1 MTAAGAKARF
11 MAENAGLDA
20 ELDKAVP
27 TENTTAFLLAVN
39 GSQPGRVYPVNR
51 NTMILGRAESADIRI
66 AHPSVSSEHARIIN
80 GSLGFEIEDLGST
93 NGTYLGSERVTRAR
107 LQSGDRIVLG
117 TVEFSFLVDRAQD
130 ATVALLPPGARV
142 SANNMLAPIIV
153 GPAHQYPNQYH
164 QARPPMSAPRVS
176 QAEEAPSLEEIAGKV
191 ITGYRF
197 LRPYARLIVVLAIG
211 GLVAGAGTALVLPP
225 APVAMTE
232 ARLQPA
238 KKSNPVD
245 QSWRPPEENPVQ
257 FFAQAERSFT
267 HPALVA
273 ATLKKLQGASN
284 QAGGEDP
291 DPDRVSSIAGRLKL
305 EAIGDRMYRGTYQ
318 EALMGRGRPDPVEF
332 LEAHI
337 KNYKDSEIE
346 KALQVFIE
354 EAEFLKTKWT
364 AAAGDLQ
371 KINDEVAVFQTQ
383 NADNLPETS
392 LQANA
397 SRFSLDTRRGEL
409 RARIARLE
417 GEVAADASQLNAGT
431 NIAQSRF
438 LASQA
443 YRDQL
448 ARLNS
453 QLAAH
458 QAASKGELHVDVVNT
473 KSEIAKVEQLIAQEM
488 SKQTTEADR
497 SANAGYA
504 EKSNR
509 MEMSKAS
516 LTSARRE
523 LKEVESSLAQL
534 NKLVTKMPEV
544 AAKLE
549 DLRRNQDSTK
559 KLHDQLFEQYQKANL
574 QIDIERVTA
583 RSRFEVVTAPFLM
596 EPTLPKSFGIRGG
609 IGLVLG
615 LFLVTFIIAIRE
627 GRKLFS
633 RAAADLDATS

>member
-1 MTAAGAKARF
+1 

-51 NTMILGRAESADIRI
+51 NTMILGRADSADIRI

-93 NGTYLGSERVTRAR
+93 NGTYLGNERVTRAR

-117 TVEFSFLVDRAQD
+117 TVEFSFLVDKAQD

-164 QARPPMSAPRVS
+164 QARPPMPSPRIAQS
-176 QAEEAPSLEEIAGKV
+176 EEAPSLEEIAGKV

-197 LRPYARLIVVLAIG
+197 LRPYARLIAVLSIG

-225 APVAMTE
+225 APAAMTE
-232 ARLQPA
+232 IRLQPA
-238 KKSNPVD
+238 QKANPVD

-267 HPALVA
+267 HPSLVA
-273 ATLKKLQGASN
+273 TTLKKLQGAAS
-284 QAGGEDP
+284 QGDGDEP
-291 DPDRVSSIAGRLKL
+291 DPGKVGSIAGRLKL
-305 EAIGDRMYRGTYQ
+305 EAIGDRMYRATYQ
-318 EALMGRGRPDPVEF
+318 EALVGRGRPDPVEF
-332 LEAHI
+332 LDAHI

-354 EAEFLKTKWT
+354 EASFLKTKWT
-364 AAAGDLQ
+364 DSAADLK
-371 KINDEVAVFQTQ
+371 KINEEVAQFQTQ

-397 SRFSLDTRRGEL
+397 SRFQLDSRRGEL

-417 GEVAADASQLNAGT
+417 GEVAADARQIDADTS
-431 NIAQSRF
+431 IAQTRF
-438 LASQA
+438 QASQA

-448 ARLNS
+448 AKLNS
-453 QLAAH
+453 ELAAY
-458 QAASKGELHVDVVNT
+458 QAKGLGDLSIEISKT
-473 KSEIAKVEQLIAQEM
+473 KAEIAKVEQLIQQEM
-488 SKQTTEADR
+488 SKQTSEADR

-504 EKSNR
+504 GQQNR
-509 MEMSKAS
+509 MEMSKAA

-523 LKEVESSLAQL
+523 LKEVETSLAQL
-534 NKLVTKMPEV
+534 NKLVVKMPEV
-544 AAKLE
+544 AAKLD
-549 DLRRNQDSTK
+549 DLRRNQESTK
-559 KLHDQLFEQYQKANL
+559 KLHDQLFDQYSKATI
-574 QIDIERVTA
+574 QIDQERLAA
-583 RSRFEVVTAPFLM
+583 RSRLEVMTAPFLM
-596 EPTLPKSFGIRGG
+596 EPTVVKSFGIRGA

-615 LFLVTFIIAIRE
+615 LFLVTMIIAVRE

-633 RAAADLDATS
+633 RAAADLDATG

>member
-1 MTAAGAKARF
+1 MPDAKVIK
-11 MAENAGLDA
+11 MSENAGLDA

-51 NTMILGRAESADIRI
+51 NTMILGRADSADIRI

-153 GPAHQYPNQYH
+153 GPAHQYPHQYR
-164 QARPPMSAPRVS
+164 QGGMSQRPMQGDRGETE
-176 QAEEAPSLEEIAGKV
+176 QAPSLEEIAGKV

-197 LRPYARLIVVLAIG
+197 LAPYARLIAVLGVG
-211 GLVAGAGTALVLPP
+211 GLLAGVASGVVLPP
-225 APVAMTE
+225 APMAMSE

-238 KKSNPVD
+238 KKSNPVES
-245 QSWRPPEENPVQ
+245 SWRPPEENPVQ

-267 HPALVA
+267 HSSLVA
-273 ATLKKLQGASN
+273 ATLKKMAG
-284 QAGGEDP
+284 QAGNGEEP
-291 DPDRVSSIAGRLKL
+291 DPDKVGSLTGRLKL
-305 EAIGDRMYRGTYQ
+305 EAIGDRLYRATYQ
-318 EALMGRGRPDPVEF
+318 EALVGRGRPDPVEF
-332 LEAHI
+332 LDAHI

-346 KALQVFIE
+346 KALQVFLE
-354 EAEFLKTKWT
+354 EADFLKSKWNN
-364 AAAGDLQ
+364 AAQELQ
-371 KINDEVAVFQTQ
+371 KIGNELAEFKKE
-383 NADNLPETS
+383 NADGLPETS

-397 SRFSLDTRRGEL
+397 SRFQLDTKRGEL

-417 GEVAADASQLNAGT
+417 GEVAADARQINADSS
-431 NIAQSRF
+431 IAQSRF
-438 LASQA
+438 QASQI
-443 YRDQL
+443 YRDSLAKLNGQL
-448 ARLNS
+448 TEAR
-453 QLAAH
+453 
-458 QAASKGELHVDVVNT
+458 AASKGEQHPDVL
-473 KSEIAKVEQLIAQEM
+473 KIKDEIAGVEKLIAQEM
-488 SKQTTEADR
+488 SKQTSEADR

-504 EKSNR
+504 GQSNR
-509 MEMSKAS
+509 MDMSKAA

-523 LKEVESSLAQL
+523 LKEVESSLSLL
-534 NKLVTKMPEV
+534 NKLVVSMPQV
-544 AAKLE
+544 AAKLDNLQRSYE
-549 DLRRNQDSTK
+549 STK
-559 KLHDQLFEQYQKANL
+559 KLHDQLFDQYSKANL
-574 QIDIERVTA
+574 QIDIERLAA

-596 EPTLPKSFGIRGG
+596 EPTASKAFGIRGG
-609 IGLVLG
+609 IGMMLG
-615 LFLVTFIIAIRE
+615 LFLVALVIAVRE

-633 RAAADLDATS
+633 RAIADLDATS

>member
-51 NTMILGRAESADIRI
+51 NTMILGRADSADIRI

-176 QAEEAPSLEEIAGKV
+176 QADEAPSLEEIAGKV

-197 LRPYARLIVVLAIG
+197 LRPYARLITVLAIG

-225 APVAMTE
+225 APAAMTE
-232 ARLQPA
+232 VRLQPA

-245 QSWRPPEENPVQ
+245 QAWRPPEENPVQ

-267 HPALVA
+267 HPSLVA
-273 ATLKKLQGASN
+273 TTLKKMQGPGNTEDADPEK
-284 QAGGEDP
+284 AGA
-291 DPDRVSSIAGRLKL
+291 VAGRLKL
-305 EAIGDRMYRGTYQ
+305 EAIGDRMYRATYQ
-318 EALMGRGRPDPVEF
+318 EALVGRGRPDPVEF
-332 LEAHI
+332 LDAHL
-337 KNYKDSEIE
+337 KTYKDSEIE

-354 EAEFLKTKWT
+354 EANFLKTKWT
-364 AAAGDLQ
+364 AAAADLQ
-371 KINDEVAVFQTQ
+371 KINSQVAEFQTQ

-417 GEVAADASQLNAGT
+417 GEVAADARQIDAGT

-438 LASQA
+438 VASQA

-473 KSEIAKVEQLIAQEM
+473 KAEIAKVEKLIADEM

-504 EKSNR
+504 GQSNR
-509 MEMSKAS
+509 MEMSKAA

-523 LKEVESSLAQL
+523 LKEVETSLTQL
-534 NKLVTKMPEV
+534 NKLVTRMPEV
-544 AAKLE
+544 AAKLD
-549 DLRRNQDSTK
+549 DLRRNQESTK
-559 KLHDQLFEQYQKANL
+559 KLHDQLFETYQKANL
-574 QIDIERVTA
+574 QIDQERLAA
-583 RSRFEVVTAPFLM
+583 RSRLEVVTAPFLM